1 MKAKFPLSLR
11 QRLSASPALRSL
23 RKRQSIQ
30 TDPLQTD
37 FSVDLTCC
45 AARHAPY
52 CGGLLCR
59 GASCYY
65 ASCGR
70 QSNPLF
76 LGTLNQPIFFFR
88 PRGRREGLAEQAELL
103 EIVTYGFAAHQR
115 AHHIEVVGVGHVPH
129 PRGHPPA
136 EGGVHEFNK
145 LFVERGSQ
153 EVPLLLDERERES
166 SRRVIQKLGKYS
178 PKL

>member
-1 MKAKFPLSLR
+1 MKAKFSLSLR
-11 QRLSASPALRSL
+11 QRLSASPASSSL
-23 RKRQSIQ
+23 RERLLIQ

-59 GASCYY
+59 GASCYC

-76 LGTLNQPIFFFR
+76 LGTFIQPIFFVR
-88 PRGRREGLAEQAELL
+88 PRGRREGLVL
-103 EIVTYGFAAHQR
+103 
-115 AHHIEVVGVGHVPH
+115 
-129 PRGHPPA
+129 HPPPSSSPLFGIA
-136 EGGVHEFNK
+136 KFRAMEPGIWDGGQKRVAPRMAPRTAVMCAPVRVRVRCQRRFDTQTSG
-145 LFVERGSQ
+145 LRSSLLGQ
-153 EVPLLLDERERES
+153 ELT
-166 SRRVIQKLGKYS
+166 
-178 PKL
+178 

>member
-52 CGGLLCR
+52 CGGLLCV
-59 GASCYY
+59 GASCYC
-65 ASCGR
+65 ASCAT
-70 QSNPLF
+70 QSNPRRF
-76 LGTLNQPIFFFR
+76 GTRNQPTRQDR
-88 PRGRREGLAEQAELL
+88 PRGRRECWSCP
-103 EIVTYGFAAHQR
+103 R
-115 AHHIEVVGVGHVPH
+115 RH
-129 PRGHPPA
+129 PRLRCCLDEVAHAAAEEVPPRA
-136 EGGVHEFNK
+136 LVLHVIVDLGDGGVRALSVVE
-145 LFVERGSQ
+145 LFVARGSQ
-153 EVPLLLDERERES
+153 ELHLARM
-166 SRRVIQKLGKYS
+166 
-178 PKL
+178 

>member
-1 MKAKFPLSLR
+1 MNT
-11 QRLSASPALRSL
+11 
-23 RKRQSIQ
+23 RKTTQ
-30 TDPLQTD
+30 TDF

-70 QSNPLF
+70 KSNPLF

-153 EVPLLLDERERES
+153 EVHLRLDVRERERARGGSPEIRKIES
-166 SRRVIQKLGKYS
+166 
-178 PKL
+178 

>member
-37 FSVDLTCC
+37 FSVDLTCF

-52 CGGLLCR
+52 CGGLLCV
-59 GASCYY
+59 GASCCC
-65 ASCGR
+65 ASCAT

-76 LGTLNQPIFFFR
+76 LELSTNHFFR
-88 PRGRREGLAEQAELL
+88 PRGRREGLAEQEKLL

-115 AHHIEVVGVGHVPH
+115 AQHIEVVGVGHVPH

-153 EVPLLLDERERES
+153 EVHLRLDEIERERARGGP
-166 SRRVIQKLGKYS
+166 SRN
-178 PKL
+178 

>member
-11 QRLSASPALRSL
+11 QRLSASPASSSL
-23 RKRQSIQ
+23 RERLLIQ

-37 FSVDLTCC
+37 FSVDLTCF
-45 AARHAPY
+45 AARHAPN
-52 CGGLLCR
+52 CR
-59 GASCYY
+59 GVTVRGGFILS
-65 ASCGR
+65 SFSR
-70 QSNPLF
+70 PEQQPPF
-76 LGTLNQPIFFFR
+76 FGTLNQPIFFFR

-115 AHHIEVVGVGHVPH
+115 AQHIEVVGVGHVPH

-153 EVPLLLDERERES
+153 EVHLRLDVRERERA
-166 SRRVIQKLGKYS
+166 
-178 PKL
+178 